1 MEHSLFITTN
11 ELRYESDFAL
21 GVMGTRSEENM
32 LIRCC
37 PCCCFFFFNLVL
49 SLLSFLVIELS
60 LYFYCK
66 KMQMNITSV
75 SEAHSL

>member
-1 MEHSLFITTN
+1 MFITTN
-11 ELRYESDFAL
+11 ELLYESDFAL
-21 GVMGTRSEENM
+21 GVMGTRGEENM

-37 PCCCFFFFNLVL
+37 CCFLFNLVL

>member
-1 MEHSLFITTN
+1 MFITTN
-11 ELRYESDFAL
+11 ELLYESDFAL
-21 GVMGTRSEENM
+21 GVMGTRGEENM

-37 PCCCFFFFNLVL
+37 CCFFFNLVL
-49 SLLSFLVIELS
+49 SLLSFLVNELS

>member
-1 MEHSLFITTN
+1 MEHCLFITTN
-11 ELRYESDFAL
+11 ELLYESDFAL
-21 GVMGTRSEENM
+21 GVMGTRGEENM

-37 PCCCFFFFNLVL
+37 CFFFNLVL